1 MCSRPVLSTLS
12 TPCVTLSFLESE
24 LTLRGNHLKS
34 TALAWIGK
42 WLSVS
47 FKRSLTAFAKPLG
60 PLIVPQERRIDL
72 FSLCGAGV
80 HLFTRWFHVSA
91 FTLLIQNLIFWKV
104 FLHFCQSLC
113 TSFQLETNPSRLFIP
128 SQTEQKKNQSDK
140 VPHWGRTRQVQHW
153 RSLGAAA
160 VTQPRSSD
168 PDSSQTSSSQ
178 GQGEK
183 WICVERGGSVN
194 NYVYGASGWRV
205 FRRGREA
212 PQLLHTIRLR
222 LLTRARTAILKN
234 ERQGET
240 TSDCNLIDAF
250 TSTN

>member
-104 FLHFCQSLC
+104 FYIFVSPSARPFSWKQIPADYLFRRK
-113 TSFQLETNPSRLFIP
+113 PSRKKINQIKCLIEAGHAKFNIDAASARLPLHNRGVPILTALRHPPLKGREKNEFASREGGQWTTMFTVRAGGGFLGEGGKRRSCCTP
-128 SQTEQKKNQSDK
+128 SASASWPEHAQLYLRMSDK
-140 VPHWGRTRQVQHW
+140 VKQ
-153 RSLGAAA
+153 
-160 VTQPRSSD
+160 
-168 PDSSQTSSSQ
+168 
-178 GQGEK
+178 
-183 WICVERGGSVN
+183 
-194 NYVYGASGWRV
+194 
-205 FRRGREA
+205 RRIA
-212 PQLLHTIRLR
+212 T
-222 LLTRARTAILKN
+222 
-234 ERQGET
+234 
-240 TSDCNLIDAF
+240 
-250 TSTN
+250 